1 MTNRSNIVDEF
12 ARLVTDAA
20 GMAAGMRREVDTVVR
35 TQLER
40 LLASMDAVNREEFEA
55 VKEMAA
61 RARDENDR
69 LAARIAE
76 LESKLAAK

>member
-1 MTNRSNIVDEF
+1 MTNRSTLVDEF
-12 ARLVTDAA
+12 ARLVTDAT

-61 RARDENDR
+61 RARDENDK

-76 LESKLAAK
+76 LEAKLAGK

>member
-1 MTNRSNIVDEF
+1 MTNRSTIVDEF

-40 LLASMDAVNREEFEA
+40 LLASMDAVNREELEA

-61 RARDENDR
+61 RARDENDK

-76 LESKLAAK
+76 LEAKLAAK